1 MIVVGLSGKARTG
14 KSHLTRELYDAAERL
29 GWDVQVC
36 PFAGPLKREAAE
48 KGFGKEENP
57 EGYRNYCQTHG
68 AGMRANDPDH
78 WVKKWFEDIKECRR
92 QEDEGMAPLLVLVD
106 DVRYQNEV
114 NILRE
119 HGGTVCFVKHG
130 TRSIED
136 PTGEWRQHESE
147 AVANELETLDDKMIK
162 DRGYHYVIHNDG
174 EPGELPRWAKE
185 FVNKVCI
192 CPDCPCE
199 SCNSMI
205 ENRNPDPTKID
216 DELRGLLDDLEGRTK
231 EDSDD

>member
-14 KSHLTRELYDAAERL
+14 KSHLTRELYNAAAEL

-36 PFAGPLKREAAE
+36 PFAGPLKREAKE
-48 KGFGKEENP
+48 KGFGKDENP
-57 EGYRNYCQTHG
+57 EGYRDYCQTHG
-68 AGMRANDPDH
+68 AGQRANNPDH
-78 WVKKWFEDIKECRR
+78 WVDKWFNDIKMIRA
-92 QEDEGMAPLLVLVD
+92 QEVDNAEQPLLVLVD

-114 NILRE
+114 DILRKN
-119 HGGTVCFVKHG
+119 GGVVCFVKHG
-130 TRSIED
+130 LRDIED
-136 PTGEWRQHESE
+136 PQGEWRRHESE
-147 AVANELETLDDKMIK
+147 AVANELETLDDQMVR

-174 EPGELPRWAKE
+174 TPDELPKWAKH

-199 SCNSMI
+199 SCNSTI

-216 DELRGLLDDLEGRTK
+216 DELRNLLDDLGNVE
-231 EDSDD
+231 ENDDD